1 MSPNSSIIAYPW
13 VTLGAIWLAAAA
25 GKKPTIRRQPLPG
38 RFLTFAVLLLGFA
51 MNAGPYF
58 NFGWL
63 GARFVPY
70 GNASFYTG
78 FAITVLGCA
87 FAVWARL
94 TLGGNWSG
102 RPSLMLGHEL
112 ITKGPYALAR
122 HPIYT
127 GLLMATAGTALAL
140 GEWRN
145 LLGALFVLAGLLF
158 KMRDEEKIMLDAFPA
173 AYPAYRRRVKA
184 LVPGVF

>member
-1 MSPNSSIIAYPW
+1 MSPNPSIIAYPW
-13 VTLGAIWLAAAA
+13 VTVGAIWLAAAA
-25 GKKPTIRRQPLPG
+25 GKKPTIRRQSPPG
-38 RFLTFAVLLLGFA
+38 RFLTFAILLLGFA
-51 MNAGPYF
+51 MNSSAWF
-58 NFGWL
+58 HFGWL
-63 GARFVPY
+63 ATRFVPRTP
-70 GNASFYTG
+70 GFFYTG

-87 FAVWARL
+87 FAVWARF

-112 ITKGPYALAR
+112 ITRGPYSLAR

-127 GLLMATAGTALAL
+127 GLLLAVAGTTIAL
-140 GEWRN
+140 GEWHN
-145 LLGALFVLAGLLF
+145 LLGALLVLAGLLF